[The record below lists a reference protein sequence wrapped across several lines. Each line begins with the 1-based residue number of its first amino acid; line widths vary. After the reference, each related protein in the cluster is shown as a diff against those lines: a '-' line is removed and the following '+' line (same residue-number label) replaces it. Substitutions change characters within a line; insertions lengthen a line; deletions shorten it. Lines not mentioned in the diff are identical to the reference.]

1 MEYTITILDS
11 FPSLN
16 KLTQKYNILLELN
29 NKDYNLKKLIKHQD
43 SISIKENFNNLLLKV
58 YAILNDKKTL
68 IGINHIS
75 TESLNSYNK
84 NSIIWLE
91 FKKKM
96 EENKKSINDLNL
108 LFYDCIRLK
117 IKISSFKTI
126 PKSDK
131 KLKNK
136 SKIKFSSPSN
146 NQRKNTTK
154 EKYIYNNFKDSA
166 NINIISSYRGFNPC
180 NNLVKSNSNS
190 LKESIKISSSNL
202 DENNVKY
209 NEINKKVL
217 FHENTNN
224 ALKRYN
230 SNEIDPQKSITHE
243 YMKDLMIDNDCLLT
257 DNNIFENY
265 SYSTSLGE
273 NNKNS
278 KINVTN
284 IKRIENNNE
293 ININNNITDIKSN
306 NNDINSQHSS
316 ICPSNF
322 NKMFKNILI
331 NSKENNNSNIKI
343 DNSFNKN
350 MEVIKENESF
360 SNNVNSIR
368 KIKAQHKKN
377 KSFNKM
383 IYSNDNNKHSMGKK
397 LKSYNKANMNLKN
410 KSNNIK
416 NIKDNS
422 LSKENLLQGCYTLND
437 FYNCKILKNS
447 NNENVKAENFNKEMS
462 VKEIKTL
469 NAENNQSLKEIIMSN
484 INEENNQIDKNNEF
498 DFIKDN
504 TNKEERIKNSE
515 FSTLKKDYDL
525 FYSLKFIENI
535 KNDLLNLEFNLALD
549 KSISLFLLYNKE
561 IFFYN
566 ERKKELINII
576 HNYMNKVQQIHK
588 KINLLNN
595 KKRKCDLK
603 EKNKILLNDSI
614 MNISKDILSQK
625 NIFENLIINK
635 QNKKDKLKSIIS
647 SLMKSNPSLL
657 ETINKNKNNNNEN
670 EEKDTKIKLINPS
683 PPKSVKNQL
692 KTPKLETKKN
702 RKNSKYDKTN
712 SKKLIYKKHQSVKN
726 KFIVNNN
733 INKDLQKNNSINN
746 LLSYENLNR
755 NHLNTGYTNYKEKKS
770 CDINGINSIQKNVGN
785 RKNNNLIY
793 YETARTKF
801 YNPNSGKLK

>member
-1 MEYTITILDS
+1 
-11 FPSLN
+11 
-16 KLTQKYNILLELN
+16 
-29 NKDYNLKKLIKHQD
+29 
-43 SISIKENFNNLLLKV
+43 
-58 YAILNDKKTL
+58 
-68 IGINHIS
+68 
-75 TESLNSYNK
+75 
-84 NSIIWLE
+84 
-91 FKKKM
+91 M

-360 SNNVNSIR
+360 CNNVNSIR
-368 KIKAQHKKN
+368 KIKAQHKK
-377 KSFNKM
+377 
-383 IYSNDNNKHSMGKK
+383 
-397 LKSYNKANMNLKN
+397 
-410 KSNNIK
+410 
-416 NIKDNS
+416 
-422 LSKENLLQGCYTLND
+422 
-437 FYNCKILKNS
+437 
-447 NNENVKAENFNKEMS
+447 
-462 VKEIKTL
+462 
-469 NAENNQSLKEIIMSN
+469 
-484 INEENNQIDKNNEF
+484 
-498 DFIKDN
+498 
-504 TNKEERIKNSE
+504 
-515 FSTLKKDYDL
+515 
-525 FYSLKFIENI
+525 
-535 KNDLLNLEFNLALD
+535 
-549 KSISLFLLYNKE
+549 
-561 IFFYN
+561 
-566 ERKKELINII
+566 
-576 HNYMNKVQQIHK
+576 
-588 KINLLNN
+588 
-595 KKRKCDLK
+595 
-603 EKNKILLNDSI
+603 
-614 MNISKDILSQK
+614 
-625 NIFENLIINK
+625 
-635 QNKKDKLKSIIS
+635 
-647 SLMKSNPSLL
+647 
-657 ETINKNKNNNNEN
+657 
-670 EEKDTKIKLINPS
+670 
-683 PPKSVKNQL
+683 
-692 KTPKLETKKN
+692 
-702 RKNSKYDKTN
+702 
-712 SKKLIYKKHQSVKN
+712 
-726 KFIVNNN
+726 
-733 INKDLQKNNSINN
+733 
-746 LLSYENLNR
+746 
-755 NHLNTGYTNYKEKKS
+755 
-770 CDINGINSIQKNVGN
+770 
-785 RKNNNLIY
+785 
-793 YETARTKF
+793 
-801 YNPNSGKLK
+801 